1 LCQDLGHEV
10 VEAAPQ
16 IDSKGFTRAFLTIVC
31 GETRADIEEAQ
42 TLRGRKA
49 TSRDFEPATWAVGL
63 LGTQITSAEF
73 SKAIRLLQRS
83 ARQIGRFFEN
93 YDVLLTPTLAM
104 PPLATGALQP
114 KGAQAFALKLLG
126 SLNAG
131 RLINTLAGIDA
142 LADQVFQFIPYTPL
156 FNATGQPAMSVPL
169 YWNDQGLPIGMH
181 FAGRYGDEATL
192 FRLASQL
199 ERAKPWFDRIPPT
212 CG

>member
-1 LCQDLGHEV
+1 M

-31 GETRADIEEAQ
+31 GETRADIEEAE
-42 TLRGRKA
+42 TLSGRKA

-73 SKAIRLLQRS
+73 SKAIRLLQHI
-83 ARQIGRFFEN
+83 ARQIGRFFED
-93 YDVLLTPTLAM
+93 YDVLLTPTLAT
-104 PPLATGALQP
+104 PPLTTGVLQP

-131 RLINTLAGIDA
+131 RLMNALAGIDA
-142 LADQVFQFIPYTPL
+142 LADQVFELIPYTPV

-169 YWNDQGLPIGMH
+169 YWNDEGLPIGMH
-181 FAGRYGDEATL
+181 FAGRYGEEATL
-192 FRLASQL
+192 LGLAGQL
-199 ERAKPWFDRIPPT
+199 ERAKPWFDRIPPV
-212 CG
+212 CR